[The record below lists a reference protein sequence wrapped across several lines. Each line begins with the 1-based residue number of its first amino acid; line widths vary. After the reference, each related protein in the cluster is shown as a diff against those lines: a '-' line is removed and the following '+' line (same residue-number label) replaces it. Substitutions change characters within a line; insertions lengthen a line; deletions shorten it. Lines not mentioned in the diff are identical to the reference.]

1 MGELKVKPAHEN
13 RKAYMRHLLRDIQ
26 ALDRMIETHAFEKG
40 RQRIGAE
47 QELCM
52 VDAHGHPS
60 SEAYRLLDELPQAFT
75 YEIGRFNL
83 EANLDPFDLDAQAFQ
98 KTGRQLRQLL
108 EKLREVGDR
117 HGMRPILTGILP
129 TIRPCHL
136 TEKHRV
142 PLERFDVLNEALLR
156 SRGGQFELNISGTDE
171 LTAALQSVMY
181 EAANTSWQLHLQI
194 DPNDFAEAY
203 NWAQYI
209 SAPVLAATANSPL
222 LFGRELWHETRI
234 ALFQQSIDTRRSA
247 NQVRDRH
254 NRVNYGR
261 EWLTG
266 SPALLFKDNITR
278 FPLLLTGDV
287 QEDSVQLL
295 EEGRIPKLRAL
306 NLHNGTIY
314 SWNRACYGISD
325 TGYPHLRIENRYVP
339 GGPTVV
345 DEMANFAFWVGIMKA
360 MPERYATLQDDLP
373 FQVAKSNFYQAARSS
388 LHATINWNGHHKPV
402 QAVLLEELLP
412 LAEEGLQKV
421 GLSEEEINQHLN
433 IIERRCSTK
442 GNGACWIIRNFR
454 PIAANF
460 GAGVAVREITEA
472 MLHGQ
477 RADIPVHN
485 WPDIDSGRVYR
496 LRKGLNSVGNL
507 MKTDL
512 YTVRDAEP
520 VSLAHAIMKWK
531 KVRHLPVEDEHGN
544 LVGLITKSNLNGFD
558 EEAAQEITQIMVREL
573 ITVDQ
578 HTPLQEAARL
588 LKEHNIGCLP
598 VVRKGQIIGMLT
610 DTDFRELFGNY

>member
-52 VDAHGHPS
+52 VDAHGHPC

-117 HGMRPILTGILP
+117 HDMRPILTGILP

-136 TEKHRV
+136 TENHRV

-314 SWNRACYGISD
+314 SWNRTCYGISD

-544 LVGLITKSNLNGFD
+544 LVGLITKTNLNGFD
-558 EEAAQEITQIMVREL
+558 EEAAQEITQVMVREL